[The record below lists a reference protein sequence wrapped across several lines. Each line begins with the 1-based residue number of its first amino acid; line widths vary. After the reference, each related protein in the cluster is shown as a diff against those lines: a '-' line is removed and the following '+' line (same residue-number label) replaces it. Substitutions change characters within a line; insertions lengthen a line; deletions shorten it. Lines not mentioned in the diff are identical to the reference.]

1 MKTDSKQAIL
11 TAPLLGTLHE
21 TFKTNLIGARF
32 SKSTEG
38 ISPEAINNPSSSIM
52 TAYLISQIGQGG
64 IFF

>member
-38 ISPEAINNPSSSIM
+38 ISPVAINNPSSSIM
-52 TAYLISQIGQGG
+52 TAYLIS
-64 IFF
+64 

>member
-52 TAYLISQIGQGG
+52 TAYLKYQRGRGG